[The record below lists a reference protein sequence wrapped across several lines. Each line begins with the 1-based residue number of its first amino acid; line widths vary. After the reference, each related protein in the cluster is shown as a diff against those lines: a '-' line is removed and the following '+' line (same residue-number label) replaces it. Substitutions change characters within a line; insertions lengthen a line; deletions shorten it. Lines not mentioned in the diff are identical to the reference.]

1 MLKTA
6 ASTDRGTGLIDFTI
20 SWKLR
25 YVNATIN
32 IIKRIAFIRSFTV

>member
-6 ASTDRGTGLIDFTI
+6 ASTDRGMGLIDFTI

-32 IIKRIAFIRSFTV
+32 TIKRIVFVKSFIV